1 LIATSRHWLEWRLE
15 RLLAPLT
22 SLKPGGEIPLEVLQ
36 AVEREGQALIKQL
49 NDGVL
54 RRTAE
59 QRLEQALQSQDPGQP
74 NPTPRAVPVL
84 LEPAA
89 CSPRQRSERRV
100 LRLYVHAPECRE
112 LLQCLNLQDPA
123 CGAAL
128 DWLRNLAVLTVD
140 GAIDGM
146 ALQLAAQLPGAVGA
160 VLAQAAAPGPEVI
173 AVLKREP
180 QAELQALLDALE
192 PVASASAGI

>member
-1 LIATSRHWLEWRLE
+1 M
-15 RLLAPLT
+15 
-22 SLKPGGEIPLEVLQ
+22 
-36 AVEREGQALIKQL
+36 EREGQALIAQL
-49 NDGVL
+49 SDGVL

-59 QRLEQALQSQDPGQP
+59 QQLEQALQAPGPEQP
-74 NPTPRAVPVL
+74 TTRPAVVPVL

-89 CSPRQRSERRV
+89 CSPRQRAERRV

-112 LLQCLNLQDPA
+112 LLQCLSLADPA

-128 DWLRNLAVLTVD
+128 DWLNNLAVLAVD

-173 AVLKREP
+173 AVLRREP

-192 PVASASAGI
+192 PVALVGAGT

>member
-1 LIATSRHWLEWRLE
+1 LHWLEWRLE
-15 RLLAPLT
+15 RLLVPLT
-22 SLKPGGEIPLEVLQ
+22 VLNSGCEIPLEILQ
-36 AVEREGQALIKQL
+36 AVERDGQALIKQL
-49 NDGVL
+49 SDGVL

-74 NPTPRAVPVL
+74 NSKPRAVPAL
-84 LEPAA
+84 LEAA
-89 CSPRQRSERRV
+89 AGNPRQRAERRV

-112 LLQCLNLQDPA
+112 LLQCLSLQDPA
-123 CGAAL
+123 CRVAL
-128 DWLRNLAVLTVD
+128 DWLINLAVLAVD
-140 GAIDGM
+140 GAIAGM
-146 ALQLAAQLPGAVGA
+146 ALQLAAQLSGAVGA

-192 PVASASAGI
+192 PVALAAGT

>member
-1 LIATSRHWLEWRLE
+1 M
-15 RLLAPLT
+15 
-22 SLKPGGEIPLEVLQ
+22 
-36 AVEREGQALIKQL
+36 IKQL
-49 NDGVL
+49 SDGVL

-59 QRLEQALQSQDPGQP
+59 QRLEQALQSQGPEQP
-74 NPTPRAVPVL
+74 NPKPRAVPIL
-84 LEPAA
+84 LEPTT
-89 CSPRQRSERRV
+89 CNPRQRAERRV

-112 LLQCLNLQDPA
+112 LLQCLTLSDPA

-128 DWLRNLAVLTVD
+128 DWLNNLAVLAVD

-146 ALQLAAQLPGAVGA
+146 ALQLATQLPGAVGA

-180 QAELQALLDALE
+180 QAELQALFDALE
-192 PVASASAGI
+192 PVALAAGR

>member
-1 LIATSRHWLEWRLE
+1 LIE
-15 RLLAPLT
+15 
-22 SLKPGGEIPLEVLQ
+22 
-36 AVEREGQALIKQL
+36 QL
-49 NDGVL
+49 SDGVL

-59 QRLEQALQSQDPGQP
+59 QRLEQALQLQDPEQP
-74 NPTPRAVPVL
+74 NPMPRALPAL
-84 LEPAA
+84 LEHSA
-89 CSPRQRSERRV
+89 CSPRQRAERRV

-112 LLQCLNLQDPA
+112 LLQCISLADPA

-128 DWLRNLAVLTVD
+128 DWLNNLAVLAVD

-173 AVLKREP
+173 AVLRREP

-192 PVASASAGI
+192 PVAMETPDVAAPTEANVLPYPLDLSNK